1 MRKVDNENIYKM
13 YDAFEDNDYFYL
25 VVELLAGPCIN
36 KVLKKKIFF
45 FILKK
50 KRDEVINVQ

>member
-36 KVLKKKIFF
+36 KVFEKKKFF
-45 FILKK
+45 FLF
-50 KRDEVINVQ
+50 